1 MIEVS
6 LEREFAVDA
15 KKLWAI
21 LADFA
26 DISWIPGLEK
36 VELEGEGVGMIRHV
50 TAPGMAVL
58 HERMDAIDREKMIL
72 DYSVPTVEY
81 LRVKNHRA
89 QARVVALE
97 GGRCRLIW
105 SCESEP
111 DGVSDAQ
118 ATTNCQAFYEM
129 AMGWIGDALVR

>member
-97 GGRCRLIW
+97 GRRCRLIW

-129 AMGWIGDALVR
+129 AMGWIGDALAR